1 MLQALGL
8 AGNQIGQIYS
18 LLSVSSFGFYL
29 NKNKGTTVLE
39 KLSQQ
44 SVLLC
49 HCKHFSWCHRGISSV
64 NRGCTCLQ
72 SSLNQTQA
80 EQVLLGRSA
89 GFEVQFPSFG
99 ASHFPYFIEHA
110 TAPRYKLGLE
120 KAAGRNMRKPSARLW
135 EDKIPSLPHT
145 SCVLRSL
152 LVLVLPLC
160 PHIPLSVAPLSL
172 AKELKFSNNNQW
184 FKTL

>member
-18 LLSVSSFGFYL
+18 LPSVSSFGFYL
-29 NKNKGTTVLE
+29 NKNKRTTVLE

-49 HCKHFSWCHRGISSV
+49 HCKHFSWCHGGISSV

-72 SSLNQTQA
+72 SSLNQAQA

-99 ASHFPYFIEHA
+99 VSHFPCFIAHA
-110 TAPRYKLGLE
+110 SAPRYKLGLE
-120 KAAGRNMRKPSARLW
+120 KAAGRNMRKPSAGLW
-135 EDKIPSLPHT
+135 EDKIPSPPHT
-145 SCVLRSL
+145 SCCVLRSL
-152 LVLVLPLC
+152 LVLPVC
-160 PHIPLSVAPLSL
+160 PPIPLSVAPLSL